1 MAKAKTKEPDLRKA
15 IIHAAIDLYLEDKS
29 KYNMRNVA
37 KKLDIE
43 PAVVYNHFPT
53 KEAILKAF
61 YKDLVHN
68 YLEMTKE
75 IEDFAKY
82 TLAEKMQNF
91 AYASFDLLSEER
103 EFFNHTFDKMVLK
116 NGTSKGMGK
125 AVRDMLKHW
134 ITEDEHIA
142 DSARVFIGSVTYELL
157 TKEYFHLLHFWKT
170 DESEDAERTI
180 ALTDKLTTLVEEIF
194 YSKVV
199 DRTVDAAKYLF
210 QQSGFSF
217 RWSDSFSCK
226 KD

>member
-1 MAKAKTKEPDLRKA
+1 MAKAKTKETDLRSS
-15 IIHAAIDLYLEDKS
+15 IINAAIDLYLEDKA

-43 PAVVYNHFPT
+43 PAVVYKHFPT
-53 KEAILKAF
+53 KESILKAF
-61 YKDLVHN
+61 YKDLVKN
-68 YLEMTKE
+68 YQEMTKE
-75 IEDFAKY
+75 IEDFASY

-91 AYASFDLLSEER
+91 TYASFDLLSEQR

-116 NGTSKGMGK
+116 DGTSKGMGK
-125 AVRDMLKHW
+125 DVKKMLKHW
-134 ITEDEHIA
+134 ITEDERIA
-142 DSARVFIGSVTYELL
+142 DSARPFIGSLTYELL

-180 ALTDKLTTLVEEIF
+180 ALTDKLSTLIEELF

-199 DRTVDAAKYLF
+199 DKAVDTAKYIF